1 MRFCGVAKKKKC
13 IHELGSF
20 MFMFVYVVTTSQKAI
35 YAVRDLN
42 AFITVYRENVFVN
55 KTTVIRI

>member
-1 MRFCGVAKKKKC
+1 
-13 IHELGSF
+13 